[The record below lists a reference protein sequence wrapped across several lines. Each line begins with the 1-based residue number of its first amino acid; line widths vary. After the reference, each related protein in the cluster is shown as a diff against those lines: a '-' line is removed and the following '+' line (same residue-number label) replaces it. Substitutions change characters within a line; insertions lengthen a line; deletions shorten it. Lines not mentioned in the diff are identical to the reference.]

1 MKIQYIKIDLVRIKL
16 ELIINPAMSIKPTAP
31 VMSDKNIFEFTENSR
46 RIVTPTPLEEQE
58 IERLKR
64 RRVLDDI
71 ELNVLNKSSVIFDNQ
86 RLAAARICAE
96 LVSATTFFVL
106 LVALTQSGKTG
117 TMVGL
122 IKQFLLTYNNYT
134 PVQNIIVITGL
145 SSREWK
151 TQTTERIPDGIRVL
165 HRNDLNNELADEL
178 KQAKNVL
185 IIIDEVNI
193 ACQARQTLEILFK
206 RAGFQ
211 NIKELTERDI
221 KIVEVSAT
229 PDGVLYNL
237 SNSSWLQH
245 TKIIKSEP
253 GIGYTGVKELLEQNR
268 IFQFEDL
275 KGVIK
280 GSNKIRKSTI
290 DHIKKLKN
298 IIDNFT
304 SPRYHLIR
312 IPGGDTVINSNLH
325 YVFGDQN
332 YEYLRYDQQS
342 NCDDLQHLLI
352 TVPMKHTFVLIK
364 EKLRC
369 AVTLAKLY
377 LGILHER
384 YVGSPSDSTIIQG
397 FAGRICGY
405 DTNNDS
411 IIFTNKPSIERY
423 IAAWNSDF
431 KDHAIAWRSKTT
443 YFSRIDNKTVGR
455 RTFNHHG
462 LFIKSGIDERKER
475 YIVFTNFSD
484 LRNNFRNSFIR
495 VPDKFTRLNV
505 RKPIIDQDVCLTI
518 PQHHIGFYSATIK
531 KTKKVW
537 GEQEIKDPTTW
548 KGASNNGYWVY
559 PCYTDVNNVE
569 TLNWY
574 LISKCLKPE
583 LSEIFEEKK

>member
-1 MKIQYIKIDLVRIKL
+1 
-16 ELIINPAMSIKPTAP
+16 MSIKPTTP
-31 VMSDKNIFEFTENSR
+31 LMSDNNIFEFTEKSQ
-46 RIVTPTPLEEQE
+46 RIVTPTPLEQQE

-71 ELNVLNKSSVIFDNQ
+71 ELNVLNKTSVIYDNQ

-96 LVSATTFFVL
+96 LVSLTTFFVL

-165 HRNDLNNELADEL
+165 HRNDLNNDLADEL

-193 ACQARQTLEILFK
+193 ACQAKQTLEILFK

-211 NIKELTERDI
+211 TIQELIERDI

-237 SNSSWLQH
+237 SNSSWLEH
-245 TKIIKSEP
+245 TKIIKSYP

-268 IFQFEDL
+268 IFQFYDL

-280 GSNKIRKSTI
+280 GSNKIKKSTI
-290 DHIKKLKN
+290 DHIKKLKI

-312 IPGGDTVINSNLH
+312 IPGGDSVINSNLH
-325 YVFGDQN
+325 YVFGDEQ

-342 NCDDLQHLLI
+342 SADDLQDLLK
-352 TVPMKHTFVLIK
+352 TAPMKHTFILIK

-369 AVTLAKLY
+369 AVTLAKQY
-377 LGILHER
+377 LGLLYER
-384 YVGSPSDSTIIQG
+384 YVISPSDSTINQG
-397 FAGRICGY
+397 FAGRTCGY
-405 DTNNDS
+405 DTNKDS

-431 KDHAIAWRSKTT
+431 KDHTIAWKSKTT
-443 YFSRIDNKTVGR
+443 YFSRIDNKTIGR
-455 RTFNHHG
+455 RTFNHHE
-462 LFIKSGIDERKER
+462 LFIKNGIDERKER
-475 YIVFTNFSD
+475 YIIFTNFSD
-484 LRNNFRNSFIR
+484 LRDNFCNSFIR
-495 VPDKFTRLNV
+495 IPEKFTRLNV
-505 RKPIIDQDVCLTI
+505 RKPIIDRDICLTI
-518 PQHHIGFYSATIK
+518 PQHHIGFYAATIK
-531 KTKKVW
+531 KKKKVW
-537 GEQEIKDPTTW
+537 LEEEIKDPTTW
-548 KGASNNGYWVY
+548 RGASNNGYWIY
-559 PCYTDVNNVE
+559 PAYANVNSID

-574 LISKCLKPE
+574 LISKNLKPE
-583 LSEIFEEKK
+583 LSETFEEKK